1 MSDALLSRTDLLETQ
16 CEPIDMVCNNVVA
29 MPLIQTETIATYQRV
44 SSDEQSTV
52 MQAAWLRQTLTNQGL
67 NYDLAQ
73 HFIDEDTSATKKK
86 DIDQRPEG
94 KKLLDMI
101 QKGAISR
108 LFVYRLDRLFRDTE
122 YAAKFLKVLAK
133 KKVQLF
139 SNDFAGDLTS
149 ADGQFTYGL
158 QMLLAA
164 RETAVLGERVQ
175 DTMDKNTEA
184 LIPNS
189 KIPPYGW
196 DFVGVGNPK
205 FNHGKGMVDV
215 KVLVIHEVDF
225 DMYGIEFME
234 GVLSRQAGS
243 IDPAV
248 QYANA
253 AINVSLTGE
262 NDPESTIL
270 SNPSFI
276 AGRQLTTLQ
285 GVSTNYD
292 NTPDTAS
299 YGSTGSKH
307 PLAIVAD
314 GQMYLFLSAHWNG
327 NDPAN
332 ATKCGISAGVRIM
345 AQRAV
350 ADASTYAALLTRAF
364 NG

>member
-1 MSDALLSRTDLLETQ
+1 MALKMTSEPFSIRGFLKHTMELTSGQSGSDFSVLEIDQQLDTLSRE
-16 CEPIDMVCNNVVA
+16 V
-29 MPLIQTETIATYQRV
+29 LI
-44 SSDEQSTV
+44 
-52 MQAAWLRQTLTNQGL
+52 
-67 NYDLAQ
+67 
-73 HFIDEDTSATKKK
+73 
-86 DIDQRPEG
+86 
-94 KKLLDMI
+94 
-101 QKGAISR
+101 
-108 LFVYRLDRLFRDTE
+108 
-122 YAAKFLKVLAK
+122 
-133 KKVQLF
+133 
-139 SNDFAGDLTS
+139 
-149 ADGQFTYGL
+149 
-158 QMLLAA
+158 
-164 RETAVLGERVQ
+164 
-175 DTMDKNTEA
+175 
-184 LIPNS
+184 
-189 KIPPYGW
+189 
-196 DFVGVGNPK
+196 
-205 FNHGKGMVDV
+205 
-215 KVLVIHEVDF
+215 IHEVDF
-225 DMYGIEFME
+225 DIYGVEFME
-234 GVLSRQAGS
+234 GVLSRQNGS

-253 AINVSLTGE
+253 AVNIALTGE
-262 NDPESTIL
+262 NNIETTIL
-270 SNPSFI
+270 SDPAFI